1 MVPDACDFITCEVPG
16 ETCKAGV
23 CMCGT
28 SESCEANSRAP
39 TCDPFNNRC
48 VCGSIGYSTEE
59 CTIPDEVCVE
69 GECKC
74 GNSSTCQG
82 NPDGSICDAVNSQCQ
97 MCKPMKMSNLLHL
110 IRNLALANYDL
121 ENNFLYVFR

>member
-1 MVPDACDFITCEVPG
+1 MVPDACDFITCKVPG

-28 SESCEANSRAP
+28 TASCEDNSRAP
-39 TCDPFNNRC
+39 TCDPIINRC

-59 CTIPDEVCVE
+59 CTTPDEVCVE

-74 GNSSTCQG
+74 GNRSTCQG
-82 NPDGSICDAVNSQCQ
+82 NSDGSICDVANSECQ
-97 MCKPMKMSNLLHL
+97 MCKSKKINYGLLF
-110 IRNLALANYDL
+110 IRSFVDFCLL
-121 ENNFLYVFR
+121 